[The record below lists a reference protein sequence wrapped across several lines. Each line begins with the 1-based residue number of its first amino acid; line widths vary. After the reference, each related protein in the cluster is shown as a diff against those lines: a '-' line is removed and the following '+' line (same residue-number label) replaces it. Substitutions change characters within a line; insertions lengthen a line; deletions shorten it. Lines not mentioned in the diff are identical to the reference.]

1 MNCLVYDAT
10 NAHNFFINKIFKR
23 AEKLTRG
30 PPRFERHRSKEEM
43 NTLENL
49 LNNAVEEKGWRISP
63 RASLEDRLVRYL
75 TLTWQEQ
82 GRELNEED
90 ARGAAQLMILKH
102 SGESTWSSRTRS
114 SSRNRDEARTE
125 APKSE
130 WTGRTRSSSRN
141 WEDARTEANNNVNV
155 WSGRTEAP
163 RSVWSGR
170 TRSSTRPEFIE
181 SSPTSTRTVTTSR
194 DGSVRV
200 TFSNGTH
207 PMIRRSQ
214 VNGTHPMV
222 RRSQVSSS
230 R

>member
-1 MNCLVYDAT
+1 
-10 NAHNFFINKIFKR
+10 
-23 AEKLTRG
+23 
-30 PPRFERHRSKEEM
+30 M

-102 SGESTWSSRTRS
+102 SGESSRSTSRS
-114 SSRNRDEARTE
+114 RDEARTE
-125 APKSE
+125 APRSE
-130 WTGRTRSSSRN
+130 WSGRTRSSSRGRN
-141 WEDARTEANNNVNV
+141 WEDARTEANNNVNVWAGRTEAPTNV

-181 SSPTSTRTVTTSR
+181 SSPTATRTVTTSR

-207 PMIRRSQ
+207 PMVRRSQVHPMTRRSQ
-214 VNGTHPMV
+214 VNP
-222 RRSQVSSS
+222 S

>member
-1 MNCLVYDAT
+1 M
-10 NAHNFFINKIFKR
+10 
-23 AEKLTRG
+23 TRG
-30 PPRFERHRSKEEM
+30 SARFERHRSKEEM

-102 SGESTWSSRTRS
+102 SGGSTWSSRTRPSSRSRDDVPDTNAWSGRTEAPRSEWSGRTRS
-114 SSRNRDEARTE
+114 SSRNRD
-125 APKSE
+125 
-130 WTGRTRSSSRN
+130 

-155 WSGRTEAP
+155 WA
-163 RSVWSGR
+163 GR

-181 SSPTSTRTVTTSR
+181 SAPSSPTANRTVATSR

-200 TFSNGTH
+200 TFSSGSH
-207 PMIRRSQ
+207 PMVRRSQ

-222 RRSQVSSS
+222 RRSQVSNS

>member
-1 MNCLVYDAT
+1 
-10 NAHNFFINKIFKR
+10 
-23 AEKLTRG
+23 
-30 PPRFERHRSKEEM
+30 M

-63 RASLEDRLVRYL
+63 RGSLEDRLVRYL

-102 SGESTWSSRTRS
+102 SGDSTWAGRTRS
-114 SSRNRDEARTE
+114 SASRDEARTE
-125 APKSE
+125 APSSE
-130 WTGRTRSSSRN
+130 WSGRTRSSSRGRN

-155 WSGRTEAP
+155 WA
-163 RSVWSGR
+163 GR

-181 SSPTSTRTVTTSR
+181 SSPTASRTVTTSR

-207 PMIRRSQ
+207 PMVRRSQ
-214 VNGTHPMV
+214 VHPMT